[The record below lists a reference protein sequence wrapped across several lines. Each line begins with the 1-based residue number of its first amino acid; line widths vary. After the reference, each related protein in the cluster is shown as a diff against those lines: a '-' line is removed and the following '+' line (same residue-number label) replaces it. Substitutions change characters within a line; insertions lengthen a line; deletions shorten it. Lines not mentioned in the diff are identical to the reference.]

1 MRILLAAKHAPH
13 GRRPIGGV
21 QSWCRTVY
29 TELARRGYEV
39 ETWGPEQP
47 APVGAFDLG
56 IIANVSDTGKVL
68 DQCESAVVIS
78 HGIIPAED
86 PTRGQRSGGP
96 IVYTSEGVRDHWGG
110 EGPVLRQPIDLDF
123 WSPGPPPKLEHYLT
137 RFSYRGGLQFVP
149 ALARGLKVQYRHVR
163 NLDPREVREILRRSV
178 CVLATGRA
186 ALEAM
191 ACGAPVVLCDHR
203 SAYQGPLMD
212 LDIEGARTR
221 NYSGRGGVTPTP
233 DLVRGAIT
241 MSMARGS
248 MRRYVED
255 HHNVVDIVDQIL
267 ELAA

>member
-13 GRRPIGGV
+13 GSRPIGGV
-21 QSWCRTVY
+21 QSWGRTVCS
-29 TELARRGYEV
+29 ELARRGHDV

-56 IIANVSDTGKVL
+56 IVANVSDTGAVL
-68 DQCESAVVIS
+68 DQCKSNLVIS
-78 HGIIPAED
+78 HGIIPAEN
-86 PTRGQRSGGP
+86 PTRGQRSGTP
-96 IVYTSEGVRDHWGG
+96 KAYTSEEVRDRWGG
-110 EGPVLRQPIDLDF
+110 KGAVLRQPIDLAF
-123 WSPGPPPKLEHYLT
+123 WSPGPDRETKPYLT
-137 RFSYRGGLQFVP
+137 RFSYRAGLPYVKS
-149 ALARGLKVQYRHVR
+149 LAREFKLQYRHVR
-163 NLDPREVREILRRSV
+163 TLDSRSVREILRASA

-212 LDIEGARTR
+212 LDLEGASTR

-233 DLVRGAIT
+233 DLVRGAIV
-241 MSMARGS
+241 MAMAGGS
-248 MRRYVED
+248 RRRYVETN
-255 HHNVVDIVDQIL
+255 HNVVDIVDQIL